1 MRRSIGKKSR
11 RSMVTVA
18 ADERRVAVLV
28 IAAQSDRSSCPWV
41 ALARGAFKPRGVRI
55 DDEDLWGA

>member
-1 MRRSIGKKSR
+1 
-11 RSMVTVA
+11 MVTVA